1 MNAASRSVPIQR
13 HRSRHTSVND
23 KVSSSRSNRVS
34 PLVSRTMGQNVQRLS
49 TSRERTPGWLRSL
62 MILQRGSD
70 IITLIIGISTLI
82 IYSWTVYTQQQWTQ
96 EYRKLGTLQRN
107 ERDLTTT
114 NEIIKDHLA
123 QQAESPGTGLV
134 TPTAANTLW
143 LTPAPQRQFREPQHQ
158 KSQNETLAKTPLGY

>member
-1 MNAASRSVPIQR
+1 MNAVSRSVPIQR
-13 HRSRHTSVND
+13 HPSRHVSV
-23 KVSSSRSNRVS
+23 SASRRSSRSSRVS
-34 PLVSRTMGQNVQRLS
+34 PLASRTSHQKVERLN

-70 IITLIIGISTLI
+70 VITLILGIVTLT

-114 NEIIKDHLA
+114 NEIIKDQLA
-123 QQAESPGTGLV
+123 QQAERPATGLV
-134 TPTAANTLW
+134 IPNTANTIYLS
-143 LTPAPQRQFREPQHQ
+143 PAPQRQVQESPNQ
-158 KSQNETLAKTPLGY
+158 KPEQETLAKTPLGY

>member
-1 MNAASRSVPIQR
+1 MNAVSRSVPVQR
-13 HRSRHTSVND
+13 RPSRQVPVHSRVR
-23 KVSSSRSNRVS
+23 SSRSSHLS
-34 PLVSRTMGQNVQRLS
+34 PLKPRTSQQKVERLN

-70 IITLIIGISTLI
+70 VITVLLGIATLT

-114 NEIIKDHLA
+114 NEIIKDQLA
-123 QQAESPGTGLV
+123 QQAERPATGLV
-134 TPTAANTLW
+134 TPTTANTIL
-143 LTPAPQRQFREPQHQ
+143 LPPAPQRQFRESPNQ
-158 KSQNETLAKTPLGY
+158 KPEPETLAKTPLGY